1 MKQIQKTNGK
11 KANSWFQRWKEA
23 MSQQGVSYAR
33 FASATASM
41 PD

>member
-1 MKQIQKTNGK
+1 MENIQITNGK
-11 KANSWFQRWKEA
+11 KAKSWFQRWKEA
-23 MSQQGVSYAR
+23 MSEQGVSYAR